1 MCSIHIGRTKVL
13 LRKIFVMQDRN
24 LSLSEDSDLDSLE
37 YAKSVIL
44 FRIRQIS
51 LICHTNE
58 NYTKIIDYYKN
69 LLKETN
75 DKIELI
81 KTLG

>member
-1 MCSIHIGRTKVL
+1 
-13 LRKIFVMQDRN
+13 MQDRN